1 MDFLSFVL
9 IVGAAQGLL
18 LSAVIVFLRSDNA
31 RANRFLAIFVG
42 LESLHLLW
50 FSLTTIAGVGGP
62 PAAVIGLLFL
72 LRVLGG
78 PALYLYV
85 CAMSIPLFKLRPR
98 HALHLLSFLP
108 GLIWWISFF
117 GHYDDW
123 LTQSIAQHQ
132 LQPSTIWLAAYTSLF
147 FVCYGIGALR
157 LLIRHTRRL
166 EQALSTTEK
175 ISLWWLRAVIAL
187 IIINH
192 LLGLGL
198 DLLRLQQYI
207 AAEPRVWIN
216 LGTTLLVIYLISFGG
231 MRQPAVF
238 TQSVHQALAV
248 LRKEPDS
255 TEEEPATGQ
264 SKDKYRRSG
273 LDEERI
279 QALWLHLQETM
290 DRDELYRDASL
301 DLPKLA
307 RRLGVRPQELSE
319 VINTVSGGSF
329 YDLINDYRIE
339 AARQLLS
346 DPESGNRKLFDIALA
361 AGFSSQSTFY
371 SQFKKRTGKTPSAFR
386 VGNADARQG

>member
-1 MDFLSFVL
+1 MDLLSFVL

-18 LSAVIVFLRSDNA
+18 LSAVIVVLRSANA

-50 FSLTTIAGVGGP
+50 FSLTTIAGIGGP
-62 PAAVIGLLFL
+62 PAALIGLLFL

-85 CAMSIPLFKLRPR
+85 CAMSVPLFRLRTH

-123 LTQSIAQHQ
+123 LAQSIAQHQ

-147 FVCYGIGALR
+147 FVGYGVGALR
-157 LLIRHTRRL
+157 LLTRHTRRL
-166 EQALSTTEK
+166 EQAVSTTET

-216 LGTTLLVIYLISFGG
+216 LGATLLVIYLISFGG

-248 LRKEPDS
+248 LRRES
-255 TEEEPATGQ
+255 GRTEEEPAGQ

-273 LDEERI
+273 LDDERI
-279 QALWLHLQETM
+279 QSLWVHLQETM

-301 DLPKLA
+301 DLPRLA
-307 RRLGVRPQELSE
+307 RRLSVRPQELSE

-329 YDLINDYRIE
+329 YDLINDYRVQ
-339 AARQLLS
+339 AAKKLLS
-346 DPESGNRKLFDIALA
+346 DPDSSNRKLFDIALA

-386 VGNADARQG
+386 GGNDDGGTR